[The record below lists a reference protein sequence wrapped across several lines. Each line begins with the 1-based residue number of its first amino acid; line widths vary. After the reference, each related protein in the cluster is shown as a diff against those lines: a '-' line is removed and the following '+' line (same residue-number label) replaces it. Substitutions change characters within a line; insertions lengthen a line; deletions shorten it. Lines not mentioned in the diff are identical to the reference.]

1 MTIKLIT
8 FDLDNT
14 LWHTDPVIVRAEQRL
29 WDWIQVHT
37 PVAAARFNP
46 DSIQALKLQI
56 ANQNPHLRH
65 KLSQLRLE
73 ILYQLFTAS
82 DYSADQAKRLAQE
95 AFTEFLAARNDVELF
110 PGALE
115 MLRYLKQDYQIIAL
129 TNGNADLNTIGIN
142 HLFDAHFHAENV
154 ARPKPSDD
162 MFIAAMKY
170 AGVSAHEC
178 IHIGDHPEQDVSAA
192 QQLGFQTI
200 WANVLKD
207 SWPELLPIADHE
219 INHLDQLIDCIQT
232 YY

>member
-14 LWHTDPVIVRAEQRL
+14 LWHTDPIIARAEQRL
-29 WDWIQVHT
+29 WDWMQVNT
-37 PVAAARFNP
+37 PLVAERFNP
-46 DSIQALKLQI
+46 NSIQTLKSEI
-56 ANQNPHLRH
+56 ANKNPHLRH

-82 DYSADQAKRLAQE
+82 DYSPIKAKCLAQE
-95 AFTEFLAARNDVELF
+95 AFAEFLTARNDVQLF

-115 MLRYLKQDYQIIAL
+115 MLTSLKQNHTIIAL
-129 TNGNADLNTIGIN
+129 TNGNADLNMIGID

-154 ARPKPSDD
+154 ARPKPHDD

-178 IHIGDHPEQDVSAA
+178 IHVGDHPEQDILAA

-200 WANVLKD
+200 WANILKD
-207 SWPELLPIADHE
+207 SWPKSLQIADHE
-219 INHLDQLIDCIQT
+219 IHHLGQLVDCI
-232 YY
+232 